1 MNAEILVQKI
11 NHPNKLNWN
20 WLKNTLRLIKEF
32 DEKNKDAVIIL
43 LWAGNVDDLRYGIN
57 FEK

>member
-20 WLKNTLRLIKEF
+20 WLENTLKLIKKF
-32 DEKNKDAVIIL
+32 DEGNKNSIIIL
-43 LWAGNVDDLRYGIN
+43 LWAGNIDDLRYGIN
-57 FEK
+57 LEN